1 MPRIKIIKAPSK
13 LPRSQFGGECPE
25 GQIKDEFGNCVP
37 DFNAQPYQQKIGTGI
52 PNITTHN
59 IKNPNKAF
67 APATS
72 FNTQVPSMQMPQS
85 GFDIWSNPTD
95 ISGQSANAMNMPKQT
110 IVDSQGN
117 RTTKGVVDIG
127 NPTLYEA
134 QKTPTYPKKQ
144 NSSGFG
150 KEFLNTAGWLNSAID
165 MGGAAINYFD
175 NKRKQKEYDNWAR
188 QSRLPDN
195 YYAVNTTQ
203 DRGDYDINNGMFRPD
218 DMGYKSKGTQANAYY
233 PQQGFAEY
241 GGMIKAAEGVDVPYV
256 GEHYI
261 PAAHIDLPPSMMQP
275 QIAALSNASAPV
287 VMAKGNDIATRTNN
301 PGNLLYKPVFGKL
314 FGAVDSGIKQLDGS
328 GTFAAF
334 PDIES
339 GLNAREAQMFGA
351 VDGTFNTKIY
361 KPTLTVDQALRKWS
375 NNGYG
380 GNIYPEIANKT
391 LAEVTPQERKE
402 LLKRQ
407 IKAESGS
414 MYRKLTEE
422 GLLKYGG
429 QNDKNMKVRIVSTPD
444 EQTQMAYGGQPPYSG
459 QSDYGLYIGQR
470 NLYKTMAK
478 HPYDDVKSTVSEEP
492 ETPDNPHVLEAE
504 GGEIITKPDGTT
516 SKIVGDR
523 HYEGGE
529 KLNKEQAP
537 EGSFIFSDTAKMKI
551 GGRAL
556 ANFGKS
562 VNSKKKYTP
571 AELAKQYDVNKYKA
585 ILADPTTDNLQ
596 KNTAKR
602 MLDAYTQKLAE
613 LALVQ
618 EDKKGFPQGVPDIA
632 KPLMEKLTGGAN
644 GMEQAEGENPEE
656 EQMEQPPMQ
665 YGGGLKKFQGIIG
678 GSTVRNVQYKNKN
691 YVAPQVPKDYN
702 LSGYNQ
708 YESIPSGA
716 VYLKPGQPGYTAAG
730 SYNQAPV
737 RGSAPWKPFVKS
749 LAEKGMTY
757 EDLVK
762 YNPGVGR
769 HVNDR
774 PDVKAWW
781 QQNYKAIP
789 GKTVPATDP
798 SFVYQQE
805 PNIGGGIGTTTPGP
819 KPIPTPNPNTNS
831 ITPNDFTPGE
841 GKYPPYG
848 WTQQDINNV
857 GAAATNLS
865 LIDKYN
871 MASRSVQPV
880 LPEFIPTDW
889 RGYAATQQSG
899 ANKAADQLGTYQPG
913 QGMASNLSFLAG
925 QQAGALGDYI
935 SKVDQYNASGASNM
949 DLQRANILNTASQY
963 NASKRDYDMD
973 YNNTADARY
982 KAALAH
988 GLDRLTAAGNQG
1000 ITNAAMLYDMNVS
1013 ESPEYYIDPR
1023 FQKRKFNSTQAYWDF
1038 INKNKGGYQDSSGSN
1053 DIAIYNDAYTKAQGT
1068 PAEKAVAA
1076 LKAMEL
1082 QGSRSKSTNTTYPY
1096 NTKRNNTRTTRD
1108 ITESKFGGQQH
1119 PGYSYFNPFL
1129 R

>member
-1 MPRIKIIKAPSK
+1 MPRIKIIKAPK
-13 LPRSQFGGECPE
+13 IP
-25 GQIKDEFGNCVP
+25 KAEFGI
-37 DFNAQPYQQKIGTGI
+37 NASMIPGLTSFAANVTKNAPEEDAKAGRMADQPYYNPFDVKWGQKQDPLPTDMFSDDLTRMSGSSNKPFDPYATSVNNSNTASKGSLNL
-52 PNITTHN
+52 PQLV
-59 IKNPNKAF
+59 NPNLLSKDKKTDPSEKAF
-67 APATS
+67 T
-72 FNTQVPSMQMPQS
+72 
-85 GFDIWSNPTD
+85 
-95 ISGQSANAMNMPKQT
+95 
-110 IVDSQGN
+110 
-117 RTTKGVVDIG
+117 
-127 NPTLYEA
+127 
-134 QKTPTYPKKQ
+134 
-144 NSSGFG
+144 
-150 KEFLNTAGWLNSAID
+150 NTAGWLNSAID

-203 DRGDYDINNGMFRPD
+203 DRGDYDQYGTFRPD
-218 DMGYKSKGTQANAYY
+218 DTGYKSKGTQANAYY
-233 PQQGFAEY
+233 PQQNFSRN
-241 GGMIKAAEGVDVPYV
+241 GGMIKAAEGITVPGDYAV
-256 GEHYI
+256 HPAFI
-261 PAAHIDLPPSMMQP
+261 PETRQPIIPNNRQSVVSAPTFKPSNEEQSSGDLREI
-275 QIAALSNASAPV
+275 IAAKESGGNYEALPKKKDGTLASSAVGKYQFLWNQNKDWIEEVTGVTTKTGFMHNPEAQEKAFDYWDQNVLTPNAIKIKKELGVNAPIENIKYAIHFAGPTGAYKYFATGKETNDVFGTNVGKIMNMNLSN
-287 VMAKGNDIATRTNN
+287 N
-301 PGNLLYKPVFGKL
+301 
-314 FGAVDSGIKQLDGS
+314 QQ
-328 GTFAAF
+328 
-334 PDIES
+334 
-339 GLNAREAQMFGA
+339 AQ
-351 VDGTFNTKIY
+351 
-361 KPTLTVDQALRKWS
+361 
-375 NNGYG
+375 
-380 GNIYPEIANKT
+380 NK
-391 LAEVTPQERKE
+391 
-402 LLKRQ
+402 
-407 IKAESGS
+407 
-414 MYRKLTEE
+414 
-422 GLLKYGG
+422 
-429 QNDKNMKVRIVSTPD
+429 NNMKVRIIGTPD
-444 EQTQMAYGGQPPYSG
+444 EQFQMAYGGQPPYSG

-504 GGEIITKPDGTT
+504 DGEIITKPDGTT
-516 SKIVGDR
+516 SKIVGNR

-562 VNSKKKYTP
+562 ANSKKKYTP

-602 MLDAYTQKLAE
+602 MLDAYEQKLAE

-618 EDKKGFPQGVPDIA
+618 EGKKGFPQGVPDIA
-632 KPLMEKLTGGAN
+632 KPLMEKLSGGAN

-678 GSTVRNVQYKNKN
+678 GSTVRNVQYNNKN
-691 YVAPQVPKDYN
+691 YLAPQVAKDYD

-708 YESIPSGA
+708 YESIPSGS

-762 YNPGVGR
+762 HNPGVGR
-769 HVNDR
+769 FVNDR
-774 PDVKAWW
+774 PEVKAWW

-805 PNIGGGIGTTTPGP
+805 PIGSTTGGGGSSTTTSGGN
-819 KPIPTPNPNTNS
+819 KNEMDYTVK
-831 ITPNDFTPGE
+831 PNDFTPGE

-848 WTQQDINNV
+848 WTQQDVNNV

-871 MASRSVQPV
+871 MASRSIQPV

-899 ANKAADQLGTYQPG
+899 LNSAANQLGTYQPG

-988 GLDRLTAAGNQG
+988 GLDRLTAANNQG

-1038 INKNKGGYQDSSGSN
+1038 VNRNKAGYQDPNGSN
-1053 DIAIYNDAYTKAQGT
+1053 EIAIYNDAYDRAKGT
-1068 PAEKAVAA
+1068 AAEKHAAA
-1076 LKAMEL
+1076 LEAMKL
-1082 QGSRSKSTNTTYPY
+1082 QGSRGRSTNTAYPY
-1096 NTKRNNTRTTRD
+1096 NPMRNKIST
-1108 ITESKFGGQQH
+1108 SMPMAGGYPQ
-1119 PGYSYFNPFL
+1119 PGYNGYGYDYSSAYPGYGS
-1129 R
+1129 